1 MKLTKV
7 NRLFNYKTLELE
19 SMKGPEFLEK
29 LGQLL
34 DEAGKN
40 GWELA
45 HMNDEFMIL
54 KQLYVQEN

>member
-7 NRLFNYKTLELE
+7 NRLFNYKTYDLEPL
-19 SMKGPEFLEK
+19 KGPDFLDR
-29 LGQLL
+29 LGEIL
-34 DEAGKN
+34 DEAGKH

-45 HMNDEFMIL
+45 HMNDQFMVL